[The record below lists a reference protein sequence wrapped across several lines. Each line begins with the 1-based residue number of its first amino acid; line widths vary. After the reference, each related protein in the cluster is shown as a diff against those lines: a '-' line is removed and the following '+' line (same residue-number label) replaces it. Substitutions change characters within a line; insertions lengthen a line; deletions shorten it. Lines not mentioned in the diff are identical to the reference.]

1 MKDNFKIILDII
13 KSYNKKENITINNI
27 IKKYKK
33 KTNKVMGRSTIYYI
47 MKNKLNFRYLKTLP
61 KTSKLTEKSSK
72 IRIFV
77 FIKII
82 ARALALKMKVI
93 FLDES
98 NFQLENNNLR
108 VWRHPDETPYFKAL
122 KRGRKNI
129 IMAITDERILLYKIN
144 KGTNNSSDFIEFM
157 ENLVEI
163 LKIDEI
169 QNYLIVMDNC
179 SIHLTKELLDFY
191 KVKKLKIL
199 TIVPYFSQLNSVE
212 LMFNFIKQKLYKKVF
227 SSFNKLI
234 PFVEEILKD
243 EQIGSILNKIFIK
256 TIGVYRKFL
265 ENNNNINF
273 VNNK

>member
-1 MKDNFKIILDII
+1 MDIESIFNFNKDSFFILDLRLKNYNSLCRRINDLSELTRNDEEISVFDKVLYEYQNSDNFIAQSNEKKILPEYQDALQKFNPGNCNLKDNFKIILDII
-13 KSYNKKENITINNI
+13 KSYNKKENITINSI
-27 IKKYKK
+27 RRKYKK

-72 IRIFV
+72 IRTFV

-144 KGTNNSSDFIEFM
+144 KGTIVYSIYNFQIY
-157 ENLVEI
+157 NL
-163 LKIDEI
+163 
-169 QNYLIVMDNC
+169 
-179 SIHLTKELLDFY
+179 F
-191 KVKKLKIL
+191 
-199 TIVPYFSQLNSVE
+199 
-212 LMFNFIKQKLYKKVF
+212 
-227 SSFNKLI
+227 
-234 PFVEEILKD
+234 
-243 EQIGSILNKIFIK
+243 
-256 TIGVYRKFL
+256 
-265 ENNNNINF
+265 
-273 VNNK
+273 